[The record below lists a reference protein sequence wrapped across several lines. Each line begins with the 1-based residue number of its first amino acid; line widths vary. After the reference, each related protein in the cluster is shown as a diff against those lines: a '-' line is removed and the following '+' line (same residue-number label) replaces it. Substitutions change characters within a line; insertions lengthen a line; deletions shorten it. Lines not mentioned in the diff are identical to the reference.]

1 MSMNAPLPE
10 ERDWWTRLMRWLH
23 AYEVLAC
30 PWCGGEVLLRDGIQ
44 VHMGDAC
51 VRGEKESRTDG

>member
-1 MSMNAPLPE
+1 
-10 ERDWWTRLMRWLH
+10 MRWLH